1 MVGTSVKPRRDVVKT
16 IYRPVLL
23 VSTLVSAFLCV
34 GFYNLNMRMEKE
46 RVSSQKQGQAIEVVD
61 IPATAQQQEQ
71 AAAPARPAV
80 PVEAR
85 DESQVQDLTIMDTEL
100 YQQASVAVPE
110 KLQEASNISQQV
122 EQEAPPMEFWMVEEK
137 PTIVTQVIPVYPEIA
152 RQAGME
158 GDVIVEMVI
167 GTDGKVQ
174 SVQIL
179 RGPPVFHDAARDA
192 AMKMTFTPAK
202 QNDRPV
208 RVKVSQR
215 ISFRLRS

>member
-1 MVGTSVKPRRDVVKT
+1 MVRASVEPRRDIVKT
-16 IYRPVLL
+16 IYRPVLIGA
-23 VSTLVSAFLCV
+23 TLVSAFLCV
-34 GFYNLNMRMEKE
+34 GFYQLNMRMEKDRE
-46 RVSSQKQGQAIEVVD
+46 IASKTAQVIDVVD
-61 IPATAQQQEQ
+61 IPATAQEQQA

-80 PVEAR
+80 PVEAT
-85 DESQVQDLTIMDTEL
+85 DESQVQEMTIMDTEL

-110 KLQEASNISQQV
+110 KLQEGNISQQV

-137 PTIVTQVIPVYPEIA
+137 PNIITQAIPVYPEIA

-167 GTDGKVQ
+167 GTEGRVQ
-174 SVQIL
+174 SVAIL
-179 RGPPVFHDAARDA
+179 RGPPVFHDAAREA
-192 AMKMTFTPAK
+192 AMKMTFSPAK

-215 ISFRLRS
+215 ISFRLR

>member
-1 MVGTSVKPRRDVVKT
+1 MVRASVEPRRDVVKT
-16 IYRPVLL
+16 LYRPVLL
-23 VSTLVSAFLCV
+23 GATVISAFLCV
-34 GFYNLNMRMEKE
+34 GFYQLNMRMEKE
-46 RVSSQKQGQAIEVVD
+46 RVITSKAAQAIDVVD
-61 IPATAQQQEQ
+61 IPATAQEQQA

-80 PVEAR
+80 PVEAT
-85 DESQVQDLTIMDTEL
+85 DESQVEEMTIMDTEL
-100 YQQASVAVPE
+100 YQQASVAVPD
-110 KLQEASNISQQV
+110 KLQDTGNISQQV

-137 PTIVTQVIPVYPEIA
+137 PNITTQAIPVYPEIA

-174 SVQIL
+174 SVAIL
-179 RGPPVFHDAARDA
+179 RGPPVFHDAAREA
-192 AMKMTFTPAK
+192 AMKMVFTPAK